1 MKDYDEREKKVTL
14 TPEKIQEQIRKNLIE
29 NDLFRLKDCNSLV
42 IGLGGTGCIWAAET
56 RKLLNSRFDLDALDK
71 RVKFLLFDTN
81 SQDLDKMKGLF
92 KDAERQALSSVE
104 FEDYAKN
111 FPPQIEPWVNQT
123 FKKTYRELIHAAGQR
138 RMGGRFYF
146 YANSEIIKKKINDC
160 LTDFRLTQTH
170 NIEATHIFLMAG
182 LSGGTGSG
190 CFIDVAFLTRTLMPG
205 LSNGRLIGLF
215 ELPDATIKRVGLTS
229 AIGADEVKKLRMQNN
244 GYCALRELDY
254 FMRKYDGDE
263 KEPYRFI
270 YKKMEDPTL
279 YRDHIFDTAF
289 LLSDL
294 VYDSRTGGRFLP
306 KLVNETKADGT
317 GIPYLERAVPEII
330 NSFVSKPAKENG
342 ERFNLVNTAEENVTR
357 ADNRESGTLYTTAGI
372 AKLEI
377 PTDKILFCI
386 IAKLFSEFSR
396 RWDVDPGEFEKRD
409 FYQRLELENLYS
421 AIKSRLRS
429 RIERLTKKDMSKA
442 EFDLAGDLKN
452 GVTDDFKRYLAEE
465 DGEWS
470 KSLAGYL
477 RDLHKTRGPV
487 PLINLTKY
495 AVDEAETFFKELIG
509 GDSISQAV
517 EDYNKQ
523 IVKGKPGQKI
533 KDALFNGILGK
544 INGVF
549 ETQMKETRIAKIL
562 KYNNDI
568 FDKTK
573 CLFESFSGILNRV
586 FDNDRSVTTT
596 QKNEGITTFSWD
608 FSNVPLADI
617 NQKIE
622 NMFRTKVRKAGEDAP
637 AAIPANAR
645 LYKKSADGEKQ
656 AIFAYKGSAVDIDVE
671 LMGDDGK
678 PVSETVYN
686 SVEEISEE
694 IIIDGKPL
702 NGFKFDDVAQEIL
715 DIIFSYLSGEPVKEA
730 QAKGRDEGDGTKA
743 NILDLVINRVKTL
756 KNEIIGAGFEKLLLQ
771 SSGTGDYTS
780 KVPDNKEDVYKEAL
794 NDFFFYSEPS
804 FPLTGAGLMQVRSLE
819 SSIIKPKII
828 DIDFQKVYDEKVKLL
843 IKRGVTYDMPGASIF
858 LGTRVY
864 PHLALTDYY
873 YLSELYAA
881 RKRLKEIAPQYIPG
895 SHLSEGDMEWNWDKI
910 MEELYTPRSVGGGA
924 SQGAVQAAV
933 APTPPPFVQT
943 SSEWYVALSGKESTP
958 MSLDTL
964 SALALSKELTKE
976 TKVWKDG
983 MADWAPVG
991 TLPELAGIFPKGP
1004 PPIAKPLLAV
1014 EWYIGV
1020 PGKDPKPFTIDAL
1033 AAMAAKG
1040 ELTKET
1046 KVWKESMENW
1056 SAAGTLPELD
1066 GIFPQKKGPPPLP
1079 KTNGPPPLSP

>member
-1 MKDYDEREKKVTL
+1 MKDYNENEKKVTL
-14 TPEKIQEQIRKNLIE
+14 TPEKIQEQIRKNLIA

-42 IGLGGTGCIWAAET
+42 IGLGGTGCVWAAET
-56 RKLLNSRFDLDALDK
+56 RKLLNSRFDLDTLDG
-71 RVKFLLFDTN
+71 RVKYLLFDTN
-81 SQDLDKMKGLF
+81 SQDLDKMKKEKGGLF
-92 KDAERQALSSVE
+92 RDAEIQGLSSVA
-104 FEDYAKN
+104 FTDYDKN
-111 FPPQIEPWVNQT
+111 FPPEIEQWVNQE
-123 FKKTYRELIHAAGQR
+123 FKQTYKELIRAAGQR

-146 YANSEIIKKKINDC
+146 YANSEIIKQKINDC
-160 LTDFRLTQTH
+160 LTGFRLTQTH
-170 NIEATHIFLMAG
+170 RTEATHIFLMSG

-205 LSNGRLIGLF
+205 LSSGKLIGLF

-229 AIGADEVKKLRMQNN
+229 AVGADEVKKLRMQNN

-254 FMRKYDGDE
+254 FMRKYDGDR

-270 YKKMEDPTL
+270 YQKMKEPTL
-279 YRDHIFDTAF
+279 YTDHIFDTAF

-294 VYDSRTGGRFLP
+294 VYDSGTGGRFLP
-306 KLVNETKADGT
+306 KLVNEKKADGT
-317 GIPYLERAVPEII
+317 DIPYLERAVPEII
-330 NSFVSKPAKENG
+330 NFFVSKPARENG
-342 ERFNLVNTAEENVTR
+342 EKFNLVDTAQENETR
-357 ADNRESGTLYTTAGI
+357 ADNRERGTLYTTAGI

-409 FYQRLELENLYS
+409 FYQRMELENLYS

-442 EFDLAGDLKN
+442 EFDLASDLKN

-470 KSLAGYL
+470 KSLAAYL
-477 RDLHKTRGPV
+477 RDLYKTRGPV

-495 AVDEAETFFKELIG
+495 AVGEAEIFFKELIG
-509 GDSISQAV
+509 GDGISQAV
-517 EDYNKQ
+517 ADYNKQ
-523 IVKGKPGQKI
+523 IVKGKPGKVI
-533 KDALFNGILGK
+533 KDAIFNGMLGK
-544 INGVF
+544 INDAF
-549 ETQMKETRIAKIL
+549 TSQMQETRIAKIL

-573 CLFESFSGILNRV
+573 YLFESFSGILNRI

-596 QKNEGITTFSWD
+596 QKNGGITTFSWD
-608 FSNVPLADI
+608 FSNVPLVDI

-622 NMFRTKVRKAGEDAP
+622 NMFRTKVRKAGEDA
-637 AAIPANAR
+637 AVAIPANAR

-656 AIFAYKGSAVDIDVE
+656 AIFSYKGPAVDIDVE

-702 NGFKFDDVAQEIL
+702 EGFKFDDVAQEIL
-715 DIIFSYLSGEPVKEA
+715 DIIFSYLSGEPVKEV
-730 QAKGRDEGDGTKA
+730 QTKDEGDGAKT

-756 KNEIIGAGFEKLLLQ
+756 KDEIIGKGFEKLLLQ
-771 SSGTGDYTS
+771 SSSTGDYTS
-780 KVPDNKEDVYKEAL
+780 NIPDKREDVYREAL

-804 FPLTGAGLMQVRSLE
+804 FPLTGAGLMEVRSLE
-819 SSIIKPKII
+819 SSIIKPKIV

-843 IKRGVTYDMPGASIF
+843 IKRGVTYDIPGASIF

-873 YLSELYAA
+873 YLPELYTA
-881 RKRLKEIAPQYIPG
+881 RRKLMDKAPQYVPG
-895 SHLSEGDMEWNWDKI
+895 SHLSEGGMKEWNWNEI
-910 MEELYTPRSVGGGA
+910 MEELYTPGSAGGSA
-924 SQGAVQAAV
+924 SQGAAQATTAV
-933 APTPPPFVQT
+933 PKASPPPFVQA
-943 SSEWYVALSGKESTP
+943 SSEWYAALPGKESTP
-958 MSLDTL
+958 VSFDTL
-964 SALALSKELTKE
+964 SSLALSRELTKE

-983 MADWAPVG
+983 MADWAPAG
-991 TLPELAGIFPKGP
+991 ILPEFAHIFREGP
-1004 PPIAKPLLAV
+1004 PPLVKPSPSV

-1020 PGKDPKPFTIDAL
+1020 PGKDQTPFTIEAL

-1046 KVWKESMENW
+1046 RVWKKDMEDW
-1056 SAAGTLPELD
+1056 SAAGTLSELD
-1066 GIFPQKKGPPPLP
+1066 GIFPRKKGPPPLS
-1079 KTNGPPPLSP
+1079 L